1 MYRSDLSSRDRS
13 SAIAA
18 AVAIQAALLIAFLNM
33 PGRMTLQANQPTLQ
47 LVDMKVLPP
56 PVPVR
61 PKPEASRA
69 ESGAA
74 APKNIK
80 SEATEVVAPKPV
92 VELPVVE
99 KITASA
105 TPRQGDDPTQGASAV
120 RGPGT
125 GAGGNGDGSGM
136 AEPPHL
142 VTPVLRGSD
151 FPRQML
157 DQWPRAA
164 TVFLRLRVDAR
175 GYIAECMLDRG
186 TNVPE
191 IDAQVCN
198 TAHDRLRFYPAL
210 NSSGQAV
217 AGWFGYA
224 QPAPR

>member
-92 VELPVVE
+92 VELPVVQ

-125 GAGGNGDGSGM
+125 GAGGNGDGTGSGVSGTGGGDGSGM

-175 GYIAECMLDRG
+175 GYIAECMLD
-186 TNVPE
+186 
-191 IDAQVCN
+191 
-198 TAHDRLRFYPAL
+198 PAL